1 MPIGRDDARTR
12 RLKNL
17 KKAHYKTVRTW
28 GFDNM
33 DPEEARKLQSKGG
46 KAAAEKKKYAKSF
59 KQALEWVLDE
69 PAMQGN
75 PTVNAIRK
83 QHPGLT
89 NRDAMVISMVKA
101 AIQKGDV
108 KAFTAVR
115 DTTGELPVQTVNV
128 QQDKPMRIEVSVLDD
143 ADEDEDEDE

>member
-1 MPIGRDDARTR
+1 MPIGDENYR
-12 RLKNL
+12 RRKVRL
-17 KKAHYKTVRTW
+17 KTVRTW
-28 GFDNM
+28 GFDKM

-46 KAAAEKKKYAKSF
+46 KAAAEKKRYAKSF
-59 KQALEWVLDE
+59 KEALEWVLSE

-83 QHPGLT
+83 EHPGLT
-89 NRDAMVISMVKA
+89 NRDAMAISMVKA

-143 ADEDEDEDE
+143 DDTHEDEEE